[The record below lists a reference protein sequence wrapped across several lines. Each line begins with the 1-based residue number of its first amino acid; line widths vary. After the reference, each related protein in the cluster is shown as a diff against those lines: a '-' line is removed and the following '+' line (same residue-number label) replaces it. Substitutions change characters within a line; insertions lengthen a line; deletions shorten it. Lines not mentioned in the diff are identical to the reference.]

1 MRTLHVVRLSP
12 PPFLFHIGGQDV
24 TPGDREVCHSPVPD
38 ARRSAVAC
46 RQMGFTLLELLAV
59 VALLGVLVAVAYPH
73 YRTAL
78 ADARVTEGQ
87 AALMQ
92 LAGRLERCRT
102 RSRSYQGC
110 IDTPAFSDA
119 GHYRI
124 TANLARSDY
133 RLTATHDGE
142 AVAGRCRVLSLKANG
157 RGLPAECW

>member
-1 MRTLHVVRLSP
+1 M
-12 PPFLFHIGGQDV
+12 
-24 TPGDREVCHSPVPD
+24 CHSPVPD
-38 ARRSAVAC
+38 ASRPADAC
-46 RQMGFTLLELLAV
+46 RQTGFTLLELLVV

-92 LAGRLERCRT
+92 LAGQLERCRT
-102 RSRSYQGC
+102 RSRSYHDC

-133 RLTATHDGE
+133 RLTATLDGD
-142 AVAGRCRVLSLKANG
+142 AVAGRCRVLSLEASG
-157 RGLPAECW
+157 RSLPAECW